1 MNTLKATLCTTM
13 VLGATLLIAKPA
25 LATQFVAADSSPG
38 TQACMAVAANKS
50 YVVRKAS
57 RDLNISKAVMSKKL
71 NCNNLSMGD
80 FVTLYNLDKSANY
93 LNIDTS
99 TRTSIKDL
107 AKSYNPEKVIITGPK

>member
-71 NCNNLSMGD
+71 HCNNLSMGD

-93 LNIDTS
+93 LHCRYHKNMLVCDS
-99 TRTSIKDL
+99 R
-107 AKSYNPEKVIITGPK
+107 KVNNKWGSNKA